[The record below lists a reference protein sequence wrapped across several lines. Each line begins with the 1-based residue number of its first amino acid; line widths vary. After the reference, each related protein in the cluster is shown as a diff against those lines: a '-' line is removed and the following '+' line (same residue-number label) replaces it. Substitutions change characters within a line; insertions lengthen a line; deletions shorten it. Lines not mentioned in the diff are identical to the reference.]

1 MLKKRIDDI
10 QQIIDH
16 HFNLI
21 KGAVK
26 KDREDKYYK
35 EVMKEEAM
43 KKKLENDAKQQKT
56 SRSSK
61 FSVKS
66 K

>member
-1 MLKKRIDDI
+1 
-10 QQIIDH
+10 
-16 HFNLI
+16 
-21 KGAVK
+21 
-26 KDREDKYYK
+26 
-35 EVMKEEAM
+35 MKEEAM
-43 KKKLENDAKQQKT
+43 KKKLENDAKQNKT